1 MDVVDFYVASW
12 TGDDPAGVRRLI
24 APDAAIEWNLD
35 APVDDEELVAVL
47 HRIAAFADS
56 VTVVSRVSS
65 DDGAALVYDLAGPF
79 GRARMAEFLTVE
91 AGRITDVRQVYD
103 VVAIDRFFPG
113 LYAN

>member
-1 MDVVDFYVASW
+1 MNVVDFYVESW
-12 TGDDPAGVRRLI
+12 TVDDSAALRRVI
-24 APDAAIEWNLD
+24 APDAGIEWNLD

-56 VTVVSRVSS
+56 ITVVSRVAS

-79 GRARMAEFLTVE
+79 GTARMAEFLSVHQ
-91 AGRITDVRQVYD
+91 GRITDVRQVYD

-113 LYAN
+113 LYDN